1 MPLPFLRPPKIK
13 KGVGRTTSNTSA
25 PELSRPQAAEALFP
39 GPMTKSEDIPPPP
52 PQLPTT
58 NDPTRSP
65 GCFSFHTVESAMGS
79 TSTCTAITFI
89 ENGDWEG
96 ATQLIQNHPEE
107 ASTWASIKSR
117 SASSR
122 GTTTSASNTSSPVV
136 VSTVRRLP
144 LHHACLKLRN
154 CPNKQA
160 AADLIN
166 ALLLAYPDAAKERE
180 TKHGCLPIH
189 LVAFALSSS
198 SSSSPYSSSFAIG
211 GGETSLITKTLS
223 HLSSQHNNYD
233 NNINSNTVT
242 TSNDDEEISLS
253 IVRNLLN
260 MYPKACRETSEG
272 GRLPLHMACAGRAS
286 PGVVRELLRH
296 YGTDAARHRT
306 KDGYLPL
313 HLVALHGCS
322 SEEVPIML
330 LRKYP
335 DAAVG
340 RNKFDRIPLE
350 EALFAAGENGRPKQ
364 EELVKVLRKHPS
376 YWVSSINRPAPLG
389 QRRVAS
395 EGACVV
401 EPVTAIGL
409 QSLPNHFPQHFLL
422 QHEKND
428 SSGHILNDNYALA
441 TITSRSLQ
449 SSNGSTTESS
459 ELTSLI
465 KSGEW
470 EACKERCRKRPNE
483 AVERLTIQSRSGATI
498 RCTPIHY
505 LLERSPPLFVVQAI
519 VNAASAATKSNPKD
533 TILKDKT
540 APGGALPLHVACT
553 WGASSDIISYLLKLY
568 PDSSKQK
575 DSGGNLPLHQACYSG
590 ASFQVVEELVKMW
603 PDGIIMK
610 NGSGST
616 PLDIVERL
624 QHANK
629 ENVISLLKQW
639 KEKTDFKG
647 GGVEV

>member
-1 MPLPFLRPPKIK
+1 MPLPFMKSPMMKRST
-13 KGVGRTTSNTSA
+13 VNRTVSNASA
-25 PELSRPQAAEALFP
+25 PELSRTRTSDGLLPVVPSSTESDNL
-39 GPMTKSEDIPPPP
+39 PPPP
-52 PQLPTT
+52 PPPPSAG
-58 NDPTRSP
+58 NDPTKSP
-65 GCFSFHTVESAMGS
+65 GCFSLHTAESATFS
-79 TSTCTAITFI
+79 TGTCAVITLI

-96 ATQLIQNHPEE
+96 ATQLVQNHPEE
-107 ASTWASIKSR
+107 ASIWASIKSR

-122 GTTTSASNTSSPVV
+122 SATAPANFSAQQ

-154 CPNKQA
+154 CPRKQV

-166 ALLLAYPDAAKERE
+166 ALLVAFPDGAKERE

-189 LVAFALSSS
+189 LVAFALSSY
-198 SSSSPYSSSFAIG
+198 SSSPYSSSNALHNS
-211 GGETSLITKTLS
+211 GEFSFLP
-223 HLSSQHNNYD
+223 SQR
-233 NNINSNTVT
+233 NSNISDD
-242 TSNDDEEISLS
+242 TSDEEISLS
-253 IVRNLLN
+253 IVRNVLN
-260 MYPKACRETSEG
+260 IYPKACRETSEG

-286 PGVVRELLRH
+286 PDVVREILKH

-306 KDGYLPL
+306 KEGYLPL

-376 YWVSSINRPAPLG
+376 YWVNIINRPAPLG

-401 EPVTAIGL
+401 EPVPAFGL
-409 QSLPNHFPQHFLL
+409 QSLPSQFPHNFIHHHDTNHATKKFLTTS
-422 QHEKND
+422 N
-428 SSGHILNDNYALA
+428 NYALS
-441 TITSRSLQ
+441 TITSRSMQ

-465 KSGEW
+465 KSGDW
-470 EACKERCRKRPNE
+470 GACIERCRQRPHE
-483 AVERLTIQSRSGATI
+483 AAERLTIQSRSGAII

-505 LLERSPPLFVVQAI
+505 LLERSPPIDVVQAV
-519 VNAASAATKSNPKD
+519 VNAAATATKSPQKD
-533 TILKDKT
+533 AILKEKT
-540 APGGALPLHVACT
+540 MPGESLPLHVACT
-553 WGASSDIISYLLKLY
+553 WGSASDIISYLVKCY
-568 PDSSKQK
+568 PDATKGK
-575 DSGGNLPLHQACYSG
+575 DHGGNIPLHQACYSG
-590 ASFQVVEELVKMW
+590 ASFQVVEELVKTW
-603 PDGIIMK
+603 PEGIMIK

-616 PLDIVERL
+616 PFDIVERL
-624 QHANK
+624 QHPNK
-629 ENVISLLKQW
+629 DSVINLIRKW
-639 KEKTDFKG
+639 KERTDFSKS

>member
-1 MPLPFLRPPKIK
+1 L
-13 KGVGRTTSNTSA
+13 
-25 PELSRPQAAEALFP
+25 
-39 GPMTKSEDIPPPP
+39 
-52 PQLPTT
+52 
-58 NDPTRSP
+58 
-65 GCFSFHTVESAMGS
+65 
-79 TSTCTAITFI
+79 I

-96 ATQLIQNHPEE
+96 ATQLIQKHPEE
-107 ASTWASIKSR
+107 ASIWASIKSR

-122 GTTTSASNTSSPVV
+122 SAIAPVSSSTNTAQQ

-154 CPNKQA
+154 CPRKQV

-166 ALLLAYPDAAKERE
+166 ALLVAFPDAAKERE

-189 LVAFALSSS
+189 LVAFALSSY
-198 SSSSPYSSSFAIG
+198 SSSPYSSSTALHNS
-211 GGETSLITKTLS
+211 GEFSFLP
-223 HLSSQHNNYD
+223 SQR
-233 NNINSNTVT
+233 NSNISDD
-242 TSNDDEEISLS
+242 TSDEEISLS

-260 MYPKACRETSEG
+260 IYPKACRETSEG

-286 PGVVRELLRH
+286 PGVVREILKH

-306 KDGYLPL
+306 KEGYLPL

-376 YWVSSINRPAPLG
+376 YWVNTINRPAPLG

-401 EPVTAIGL
+401 EPAAAIIGL
-409 QSLPNHFPQHFLL
+409 QSLPPHFPHNFLL
-422 QHEKND
+422 HHETSDASRNIQ
-428 SSGHILNDNYALA
+428 SNYALS
-441 TITSRSLQ
+441 TIASRSLQ

-470 EACKERCRKRPNE
+470 EACIERCRKRPHE
-483 AVERLTIQSRSGATI
+483 AAERLTIQSRSGAII
-498 RCTPIHY
+498 RCAPIHY
-505 LLERSPPLFVVQAI
+505 LLERSPPIDVVQA
-519 VNAASAATKSNPKD
+519 VLNAAAAAIKSQQKD
-533 TILKDKT
+533 NILKEKT
-540 APGGALPLHVACT
+540 VPGESLPLHVACT
-553 WGASSDIISYLLKLY
+553 WGSTSDIISYLLKYY
-568 PDSSKQK
+568 PDAAREK
-575 DSGGNLPLHQACYSG
+575 DHGGNLPLHQACYSG
-590 ASFQVVEELVKMW
+590 ASFQVVEELAKTW
-603 PDGIIMK
+603 PDGIIVK

-624 QHANK
+624 QHPNK
-629 ENVISLLKQW
+629 DTVISLMRKW
-639 KEKTDFKG
+639 KERTDFKS